1 MMNKALHIMYEYGTQ
16 GVGGAATAATR
27 LHLDMV
33 AKGVDSRV
41 VCVWGDEAKWESG
54 VRVRRIWCLR
64 TRWWWHGVRV
74 LHTLT
79 GRWTHAIGLPGFAR
93 VLREFD
99 PEEVH
104 IHWIRRDT
112 ISWRQLRDLGVGE
125 RCRCREKVVGRKI
138 YVHLHDLWALEQPQI
153 VALNPTFVAYS
164 DYVAD
169 IVRAKGYAVER
180 RNLILDPV
188 FTKESSNSP
197 VPLPLKTPTFSPP
210 LPLKTPTI
218 LFGCKDG
225 RSNPDKGFADLAKAL
240 AALPE
245 DVKSKVVLK
254 IFGESAPS
262 CLTSGV
268 RTEFLGRIDD
278 PVRLKA
284 LYQEAACFAFPSTSE
299 TMGMTKLEAL
309 ACGCPVVAF
318 DRTACAEGIDHLK
331 TGYVAKAGDCKDFA
345 EGLKWAI
352 GGED

>member
-16 GVGGAATAATR
+16 GVGGAAAAATR

-33 AKGVDSRV
+33 ARGVDSRV
-41 VCVWGDEAKWESG
+41 ACVWGGESKWEWNAGVGDG
-54 VRVRRIWCLR
+54 VRRVLCLR
-64 TRWWWHGVRV
+64 TRLWWFGVRV
-74 LHTLT
+74 LHALT
-79 GRWTHAIGLPGFAR
+79 GRWTHALGLPRFAR

-104 IHWIRRDT
+104 VHWIRRDT
-112 ISWRQLRDLGVGE
+112 ISWRQLREVAKAGG
-125 RCRCREKVVGRKI
+125 GGQRKLF
-138 YVHLHDLWALEQPQI
+138 VHLHDLWALDQPQI

-164 DYVAD
+164 DYVAG
-169 IVRAKGYAVER
+169 IVCAKGYAVER
-180 RNLILDPV
+180 RNLILDPI
-188 FTKESSNSP
+188 FTKKDPHST
-197 VPLPLKTPTFSPP
+197 VP

-225 RSNPDKGFADLAKAL
+225 RSNPDKGFADLEKAL
-240 AALPE
+240 SLLSE
-245 DVKSKVVLK
+245 EVKAKVVLTV
-254 IFGESAPS
+254 FGESAPT

-318 DRTACAEGIDHLK
+318 NRTACAEGIDHLR
-331 TGYVAKAGDCKDFA
+331 TGYVARDNDLADYA
-345 EGLKWAI
+345 NGLLMFLK
-352 GGED
+352 